1 MSNPIGKKVVDTPIY
16 SIYQL
21 EDSDFEA
28 FSEFIVDNEIL
39 WDVSNR
45 DLWDAFG
52 APFFYWTKNEEPYAL
67 MHIETETFT
76 GTDDVHITRTDEIK
90 DIIEAL
96 DDEEEIRQLDDNSGD
111 KRISR
116 YVNQRESNKNRKKR

>member
-1 MSNPIGKKVVDTPIY
+1 
-16 SIYQL
+16 
-21 EDSDFEA
+21 
-28 FSEFIVDNEIL
+28 
-39 WDVSNR
+39 
-45 DLWDAFG
+45 
-52 APFFYWTKNEEPYAL
+52 